1 MTVRRVVITGLGVV
15 SPHGTDPN
23 AMFDALFRGESAARR
38 IEFASG
44 GDIYTAVAAAVPG
57 EPWEAL
63 PRSQRMITDRV
74 SQYALLASAA
84 AVGDANIDLDSIDR
98 RRVGV
103 AVGTCMGGIISA
115 EAAYEDLFRKGL
127 TRVSPFT
134 LVKTMYNAPAA
145 HIALQFG
152 LSGPSLT
159 CTTTCSSSAVAIGEA
174 MRQIRHGYADTMI
187 AGGTD
192 ALLVWGAVKGWQA
205 LQILAPERVD
215 DPAAT
220 CRPFS
225 KDRNG
230 TVLGEGAAF
239 LILENLD
246 GAVAR
251 GARVYAELAGYG
263 ASNDSVHITQ
273 PSVAGQAQAMN
284 LALADAHIRPDE
296 IDYINAHG
304 TGTRLND
311 VTETNAIK
319 VVFGDRARKLAISS
333 TKSMHGHLV
342 GAASALELAI
352 SVLAVHRQAVP
363 PTAHLKESDPECDLD
378 YVPIVGRQ
386 AKVRVALS
394 SSFAFGGT
402 AGVLVV
408 RQAA

>member
-23 AMFDALFRGESAARR
+23 AMFDALMRGESAARR
-38 IEFASG
+38 IELASG
-44 GDIYTAVAAAVPG
+44 SDVYAAVAATVPG
-57 EPWEAL
+57 EPWAAL
-63 PRSQRMITDRV
+63 TRSRRILTDRV
-74 SQYALLASAA
+74 SEYALLAAAA
-84 AVGDANIDLDSIDR
+84 AVGDANLDFDSVDR
-98 RRVGV
+98 RRAGV
-103 AVGTCMGGIISA
+103 AVGTCMGGIIST

-192 ALLVWGAVKGWQA
+192 ALLVWGSVKGWQA
-205 LQILAPERVD
+205 LQILAPERAD

-239 LILENLD
+239 LMLESLD
-246 GAVAR
+246 AAVAR
-251 GARVYAELAGYG
+251 GVRVYAELAGYG
-263 ASNDSVHITQ
+263 ASNDSAHMTQ

-284 LALADAHIRPDE
+284 LALADAHMQPDD
-296 IDYINAHG
+296 IDYINAQG
-304 TGTRLND
+304 TGSQLND
-311 VTETNAIK
+311 VIETNAIK
-319 VVFGDRARKLAISS
+319 VVFGDGAR
-333 TKSMHGHLV
+333 M
-342 GAASALELAI
+342 
-352 SVLAVHRQAVP
+352 LAV
-363 PTAHLKESDPECDLD
+363 S
-378 YVPIVGRQ
+378 
-386 AKVRVALS
+386 
-394 SSFAFGGT
+394 
-402 AGVLVV
+402 
-408 RQAA
+408 